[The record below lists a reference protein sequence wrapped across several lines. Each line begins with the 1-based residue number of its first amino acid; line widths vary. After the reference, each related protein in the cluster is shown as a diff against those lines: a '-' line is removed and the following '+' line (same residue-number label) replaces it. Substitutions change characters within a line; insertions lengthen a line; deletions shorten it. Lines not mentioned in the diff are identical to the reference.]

1 MSTPSFSDPLPIAT
15 RGSPLALAQAHMTRD
30 LLIKALGLTQSD
42 GEQIFPIRTFMTT
55 GDKLTTQ
62 RLTEAGGKGL
72 FTKEIDAA
80 ILRGEARISVHSM
93 KDVPI
98 APPEG
103 LEFVA
108 YLEREDPRDVL
119 LTAGGSVQLADL
131 PHGATLGTAS
141 LRRQAQALHARP
153 DLNIVTLR
161 GNVGTRLDRLNS
173 GEIDATFLA
182 RAGLNRLGRPEAQ
195 FTPIEAKTMLP
206 AAGQGVV
213 GIAIRSDDVEAHG
226 IVAPLNHEPSWIALS
241 AERAALGALDG
252 SCRTPIAIH
261 AVQDGEALHVCAE
274 ALTPDGTQCW
284 RDEGHCAATL
294 LDAQNLGRQLGEA
307 IKAAGGDTLARAIAA
322 S

>member
-1 MSTPSFSDPLPIAT
+1 
-15 RGSPLALAQAHMTRD
+15 MTRD
-30 LLIKALGLTQSD
+30 LLIKAHRLPQSD

-80 ILRGEARISVHSM
+80 ILHGEARISVHSM

-119 LTAGGSVQLADL
+119 LISAGSAQLDDL
-131 PHGATLGTAS
+131 PQGATLGTAS

-153 DLNIVTLR
+153 DLKIVTLR
-161 GNVGTRLDRLNS
+161 GNVGTRLDRLNR

-182 RAGLNRLGRPEAQ
+182 RAGLNRLGRKEAQ
-195 FTPIEAKTMLP
+195 FRPIEPAAMLP

-213 GIAIRSDDVEAHG
+213 GIAIRSDDAAAHD
-226 IVAPLNHEPSWIALS
+226 IVAPLNHEPSWTALA
-241 AERAALGALDG
+241 AERAALSRLDG

-261 AVQDGEALHVCAE
+261 AALTGDELYLRAE
-274 ALTPDGTQCW
+274 ALTPDGVHCW
-284 RDEGHCAATL
+284 RDEGRCAANL
-294 LDAQNLGRQLGEA
+294 LDAQNLGRELGEN
-307 IKAAGGDTLARAIAA
+307 IKRAGGDTLAQAIAA